1 MARRRYLPPDQDLV
15 HVSFKCVGDAF
26 LMRPDSYASFVIAT
40 ALGAAAAKYGVRV
53 HAFAF
58 LSNHGHLLLGVR
70 GCRLDAFMQ
79 LMKARIARA
88 LNAARGRDGAFF
100 KQRYRCE
107 PVLSDEAALGIEQY
121 VHQQAVA
128 HDLVERA
135 VEWPGLCSSS
145 ISRQPRREAAEFER
159 KRERARTPGVRRTA
173 STPQRG
179 GRTKAAVSPKS
190 PRQSRALARN
200 RGSYAAVIAG
210 RDRVEARWFDDDAWR
225 RAGAR
230 QRDRAAFVRTAS
242 VPLSPLPQ
250 RVGLC
255 EREIGTAREALAR
268 SMRNA
273 EAAAA
278 RRRKEAGAR
287 RLPAPSRYTRQD
299 PGTVPERRG
308 QKRKGPQPMA
318 HGSTEQ
324 VRAFVEAYGRVM
336 EAYDCASARYRATG
350 VLCAFPAGTFPPRIP
365 IAREVS

>member
-135 VEWPGLCSSS
+135 VEWPGLC
-145 ISRQPRREAAEFER
+145 
-159 KRERARTPGVRRTA
+159 
-173 STPQRG
+173 
-179 GRTKAAVSPKS
+179 
-190 PRQSRALARN
+190 
-200 RGSYAAVIAG
+200 SYAAVIAG